1 MSLRKYWIVA
11 LVAIMAMV
19 LSVGSPVVI
28 AQESSP
34 EFSPGL
40 HTGWMMKSYESGTY
54 NRTYLY
60 YVPTGYDGSEAVSLL
75 FSFHGL
81 GSNGDDQRDL
91 TRFDELAEQEG
102 FIAVFPYATVL
113 DPDDYPE
120 AQLPPLPGA
129 EIQWNLGAGSLQYYA
144 GIDDVGFVMDMVDWF
159 ETSYNID
166 ASRVYSTG
174 MSDGALFS
182 YLLAFNLTGTFA
194 AIAPV
199 CAPMPWGFG
208 NITAAPITVIEVHG
222 TADPILSYYG
232 YGGSGG
238 NVTYSV
244 DQTIAYWRGIDNVT
258 GEPMETVWGPTN
270 RDSTVVHRYI
280 YSGGTDGTEVILF
293 KVEAGGH
300 TWPGGVLYSAYVGA
314 VTTHIDGSALI
325 WRHLPPEKY
334 YLEVSSTLGGDV
346 TTPGQDTFA
355 NVESTGAYMFFGA
368 DTGDAVVNLKAV
380 PKSDSWEFVNWT
392 GDVTTVADVDAATTT
407 ITITPD
413 RDYEITANFQVKS
426 EEPEPEP
433 EPEPTPSG
441 GMCFIATAA
450 YGTSTAKQL
459 DLLRK
464 FRDDPLL
471 ESAIGSRLVDLY
483 YQVSPPVAEFIA
495 EHSFVRTLV
504 RELMIDPIVWAVEAI
519 GDMWRN

>member
-1 MSLRKYWIVA
+1 MASKKHFIVA
-11 LVAIMAMV
+11 LLAIVAMV
-19 LSVGSPVVI
+19 SPMGNPVVM

-34 EFSPGL
+34 DVSPGL
-40 HTGWMMKSYESGTY
+40 HTGWMVELGGNDITY
-54 NRTYLY
+54 NRTYEY
-60 YVPTGYDGSEAVSLL
+60 YIPSSYDGSEAVPLL

-113 DPDDYPE
+113 DPEDYPE

-144 GIDDVGFVMDMVDWF
+144 GIDDVGFASDMVNWF
-159 ETSYNID
+159 ETNYNID
-166 ASRVYSTG
+166 AGRIYSTG

-182 YLLAFNLTGTFA
+182 YLLAFDLTGTFA

-199 CAPMPWGFG
+199 CAPMPLGFG
-208 NITAAPITVIEVHG
+208 NLTATPITVIEMHG

-244 DQTIAYWRGIDNVT
+244 DQTIAYWCGIDGIT
-258 GEPMETVWGPTN
+258 GEPVETAWGPAS
-270 RDSTVVHRYI
+270 RDSTVVHRYV
-280 YSGGTDGTEVILF
+280 YSGGMDGTEVILF
-293 KVEAGGH
+293 KVEGGGH

-325 WRHLPPEKY
+325 WKYLPPEKY
-334 YLEVSSTLGGDV
+334 YLKTSSTLGGDV
-346 TTPGQDTFA
+346 STPGQNAFA

-368 DTGDAVVNLKAV
+368 GTGDTVVNLEAV

-392 GDVTTVADVDAATTT
+392 GDVSTIADVDAATTT

-413 RDYEITANFQVKS
+413 RDCEITANFQVKS
-426 EEPEPEP
+426 EESEP
-433 EPEPTPSG
+433 EPEPTPSA

-450 YGTSTAKQL
+450 YGTSTGKPL
-459 DLLRK
+459 DVLRE
-464 FRDDPLL
+464 FRDDVLL
-471 ESAIGSRLVDLY
+471 ESTVGSRLVDLY
-483 YQVSPPVAEFIA
+483 YQISPPIA
-495 EHSFVRTLV
+495 GLMSEQSLVRTLV
-504 RELMIDPIVWAVEAI
+504 RELLIDPIVWVVETT
-519 GDMWRN
+519 GDIWQN

>member
-1 MSLRKYWIVA
+1 MALKKYCIIALLAIV
-11 LVAIMAMV
+11 AMV
-19 LSVGSPVVI
+19 LAVGSPVVV
-28 AQESSP
+28 AQESSS
-34 EFSPGL
+34 ESSAGL

-60 YVPTGYDGSEAVSLL
+60 YIPTGYDGSEAVPLL

-102 FIAVFPYATVL
+102 FIAVFPDAVEL
-113 DPDDYPE
+113 NPADYPE

-129 EIQWNLGAGSLQYYA
+129 EIQWNLGAGSLQYCA
-144 GIDDVGFVMDMVDWF
+144 GIDDVGFAADMVNWF
-159 ETSYNID
+159 ETNYNID
-166 ASRVYSTG
+166 ASRIYSTG

-194 AIAPV
+194 GIAPV

-208 NITAAPITVIEVHG
+208 NLTTAAITVIEMHG

-244 DQTIAYWRGIDNVT
+244 DQTIAYWCAIDNIT
-258 GEPMETVWGPTN
+258 DEPVETVWGPTS
-270 RDSTVVHRYI
+270 RDSTVVHRYA

-293 KVEAGGH
+293 KVEGGGH

-334 YLEVSSTLGGDV
+334 YLEISSTLGGDI
-346 TTPGQDTFA
+346 TTPGKSTFA
-355 NVESTGAYMFFGA
+355 NVESTGAYMFFYPGTD
-368 DTGDAVVNLKAV
+368 DTVVDLEAV
-380 PKSDSWEFVNWT
+380 PQSDSWEFVNWT
-392 GDVTTVADVDAATTT
+392 GDVSNIADVNSATTT
-407 ITITPD
+407 ITVTPD
-413 RDYEITANFQVKS
+413 RDYEITANFQVKTA
-426 EEPEPEP
+426 EPEPEP

-441 GMCFIATAA
+441 GLCFIATAA
-450 YGTSTAKQL
+450 YGTPTAQQL
-459 DLLRK
+459 DVLRE
-464 FRDDPLL
+464 FRDDVLL
-471 ESAIGSRLVDLY
+471 ESTIGSRLVDLY
-483 YQVSPPVAEFIA
+483 YQVSPPIADFIS
-495 EHSFVRTLV
+495 EDTLVRTLV
-504 RELMIDPIVWAVEAI
+504 KELVIDPIVWVVEAT